1 MSWFKKV
8 KSVYKEPTL
17 EELMDDILADPFVQI
32 EIQMRPL
39 GFRKRQRI
47 EYEDHKY
54 RFVDAIYSISFEDKN
69 KFWNIS
75 KNLLGKY
82 VNNKTPIILRH
93 ECFYVS
99 LYRFR
104 NKNHVYGLSE
114 KLGLID
120 LKEIM
125 TMNSNEI
132 AKVLGDLDD
141 IDNLRQFMRNNT
153 IDNLI
158 EL

>member
-1 MSWFKKV
+1 MSWLKKV

-17 EELMDDILADPFVQI
+17 EELMDDIFADPFVQL
-32 EIQMRPL
+32 EIQMTTL
-39 GFRKRQRI
+39 GFRKRQPI
-47 EYEDHKY
+47 EYEDHRYK
-54 RFVDAIYSISFEDKN
+54 FTDVIHSIPYEDKN

-104 NKNHVYGLSE
+104 NKNHVYGLSK

-125 TMNSNEI
+125 NMKSNEI

-141 IDNLRQFMRNNT
+141 MDNLRQFMRNNS
-153 IDNLI
+153 IDKLFV
-158 EL
+158 